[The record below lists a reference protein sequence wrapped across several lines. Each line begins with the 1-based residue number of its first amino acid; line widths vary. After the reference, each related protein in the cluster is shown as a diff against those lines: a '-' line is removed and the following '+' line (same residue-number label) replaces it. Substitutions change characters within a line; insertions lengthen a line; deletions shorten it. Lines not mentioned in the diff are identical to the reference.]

1 MKPIKQKMEGKPALS
16 GLMEQFFGKKASKED
31 DMAMLPSVNIS
42 ENDNSFDVSVAVP
55 GFDKNDIK
63 VDVVD
68 NCLVISSEKEFDKK
82 ENNKKWVRHEY
93 GYTSFERVFELPESA
108 DPESI
113 QAEMKHGILKI
124 RISKKPGYESRRK
137 VIEVQ

>member
-1 MKPIKQKMEGKPALS
+1 MKPVKQKMDIKPALS
-16 GLMEQFFGKKASKED
+16 GLMEQFFGKKASKDEL
-31 DMAMLPSVNIS
+31 AMLPSVNIS

-55 GFDKNDIK
+55 GFDKQDIK

-82 ENNKKWVRHEY
+82 ESDKKWVRREY

-108 DPESI
+108 DADNI

-124 RISKKPGYESRRK
+124 RIAKKPGYERSRK
-137 VIEVQ
+137 VINVQ